1 MKRDRIIKFKEQLK
15 KKSVSKISPN
25 YDDNIIGT
33 HTLNPNYKITVVDDF
48 LKRKRGI
55 TFKNNYII

>member
-1 MKRDRIIKFKEQLK
+1 MKSDRIIKFKEQLK
-15 KKSVSKISPN
+15 KKTVSKISTN
-25 YDDNIIGT
+25 YDYKKIGNN
-33 HTLNPNYKITVVDDF
+33 TLNPNYKITVVDDF